1 MNGCVVVTYRSG
13 NDIFTSLS
21 AHCRSCTALL
31 LLSSLGTRIRSTRL
45 VQHERRMRRKGWD
58 VYGMK
63 GGEPCLI
70 IRLRQCTLV
79 LSDIK
84 NNVIGDEGEMV

>member
-1 MNGCVVVTYRSG
+1 MNGCVVVYRSG

-21 AHCRSCTALL
+21 AHCRFRFRSCTALL
-31 LLSSLGTRIRSTRL
+31 LLFRLGTRIRSTRL
-45 VQHERRMRRKGWD
+45 VQHERRRKGWD

-70 IRLRQCTLV
+70 IRLRPCTLV
-79 LSDIK
+79 LGDIK
-84 NNVIGDEGEMV
+84 NDVTR